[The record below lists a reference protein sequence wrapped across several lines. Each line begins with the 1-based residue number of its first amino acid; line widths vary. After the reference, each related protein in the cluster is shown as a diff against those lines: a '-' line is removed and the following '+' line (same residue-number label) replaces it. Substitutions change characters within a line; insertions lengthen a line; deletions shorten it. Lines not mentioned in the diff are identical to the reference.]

1 MRLFQFDSKIP
12 ASIFITLDQYV
23 SIKYF
28 EPKFRA
34 KNFKIETK
42 TKFVTIKNSNS
53 VYLQFV
59 RSNSSPWRGYTF
71 YAITEN
77 ESENSFFDKIRLKK
91 LKKQIQSE
99 NQGNVLFLGVN
110 YLGSRGL
117 SKCPKKAVTEVDYV
131 HGYAEN
137 GKMTQLIST

>member
-1 MRLFQFDSKIP
+1 MKNHKSTEVVNTSAICCFSFIYLLKIFQMRLFQFDSKIP

-34 KNFKIETK
+34 KTFKIETK

-77 ESENSFFDKIRLKK
+77 ASENSFFDKIRLKK
-91 LKKQIQSE
+91 LKKRIQSE
-99 NQGNVLFLGVN
+99 NQGNVLFLGV
-110 YLGSRGL
+110 Y
-117 SKCPKKAVTEVDYV
+117 
-131 HGYAEN
+131 
-137 GKMTQLIST
+137 